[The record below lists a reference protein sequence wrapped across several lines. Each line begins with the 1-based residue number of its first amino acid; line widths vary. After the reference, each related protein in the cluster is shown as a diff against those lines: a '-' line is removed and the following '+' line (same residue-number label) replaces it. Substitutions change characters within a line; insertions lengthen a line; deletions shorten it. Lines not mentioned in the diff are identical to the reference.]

1 MSERENLPPNGRGY
15 VLTDIDIPFG
25 RLIVIIVKIALAA
38 IPAMIIV
45 WAIIAIIML
54 VVGSIFGT
62 GFMMHWRMMPWG
74 TGV

>member
-45 WAIIAIIML
+45 WAIIAVIM
-54 VVGSIFGT
+54 VVLASIFGT
-62 GFMMHWRMMPWG
+62 GFMMRWHMAPWS

>member
-1 MSERENLPPNGRGY
+1 MSDKERSPANDRGH

-54 VVGSIFGT
+54 ILGSIFGT
-62 GFMMHWRMMPWG
+62 GFMMHWRAMPWG